1 VSTQHSQLNT
11 DGLPGNS
18 VTTFVSTTS
27 PQSVIT
33 DSLSRNFWAY
43 DRWVIAL
50 TQGTR
55 TDQYGKTA
63 INCPRHYNPN
73 GALSAVVNVSNPF
86 RPADHN
92 PNTLFFDT
100 SVENGRPLAEWSVMF
115 DKKGANVDVPTI
127 FFQDGQG
134 HVIATYGKV
143 TNPAGQTER
152 LIQITADP
160 VRSFNASRL
169 LNGVK
174 HVIIQCGDDWTT
186 ISYRV
191 FRDPNYASILRAYS
205 GVPLIPGQTI
215 DLIQTLDA
223 YNKAQDYAPYQ
234 RLMDVIYN
242 SMNPALKTPQPP
254 PPPPTHHESF
264 WDEVIG
270 IAVAV
275 VVMFVVPPDI
285 VAVLPAVTGLLAT
298 SVETGVAFAV
308 AGALADAASQGVA
321 IAFDDQHGFSIKE
334 MYENAVAAG
343 VTAGISKALGI
354 SELLSDQKYARAF
367 SESVGLGLT
376 VQLFQMSVGLR
387 DKLDIKII
395 IEQAAATVLD
405 AAANKHLP
413 NALKASK
420 PATHAVD
427 ELENTT
433 LGAAFGEQPDLT
445 ALAGNELGD
454 IAARGGADVLARRT
468 KLPAPAQ
475 TVGKS
480 TSPSQYTSH
489 THALHTASH
498 FMPSDAAGS
507 NEDDIDDLYEEY
519 KAGLLG
525 DVNEIASAN
534 FSAASASLQNSAE
547 AASAVCLQRRAT
559 RNASLPG
566 FFQRGVNRFVKAN
579 EAQFHSDVAAIE
591 STGRFIN
598 SVGEALD
605 DPMRAAMAMYAV
617 SMGGM
622 IGLSNGMN
630 STAGQW
636 LLHSLNAN
644 AAVASS
650 MNPINAMFEAGTGY
664 NSITGQPVSVGHAYE
679 NFGTSTLALFSAEAG
694 ELALEGARVAGEVL
708 PGVARN
714 VASMFGRGE
723 KTAES
728 ALQDL
733 YHTKTSAGATQGI
746 LDGVDPGRLL
756 RGAERNRF
764 GAALYL
770 SEIPDTT
777 LAELAYHGN
786 SGYATIRYSF
796 NKTEANILDLTDAKI
811 ARQWE
816 YVGGD
821 DYSVPQDIARQ
832 AQIAGFNAIRFSSER
847 GIGANLA
854 VLNNFDRLLQPQ
866 MVVPVPQELRAA
878 ILKPDLMLNIGRM
891 SP

>member
-566 FFQRGVNRFVKAN
+566 FFSRSKHYAVNTAEF
-579 EAQFHSDVAAIE
+579 AAGFGIGAAKE
-591 STGRFIN
+591 VGSMASSTL
-598 SVGEALD
+598 EALD
-605 DPMRAAMAMYAV
+605 HPMRTAFAIYA
-617 SMGGM
+617 
-622 IGLSNGMN
+622 
-630 STAGQW
+630 AGQSID
-636 LLHSLNAN
+636 HASMHFMREFAN
-644 AAVASS
+644 AQTRPEALAQ
-650 MNPINAMFEAGTGY
+650 MENAARYAGLVLTTKFGKLSTLSPEAMGEAIGAGTVDVGSYLVPGVGEERAASALGSSLRNLVVVDGKAEILGEYAY
-664 NSITGQPVSVGHAYE
+664 NSVENPGPLSLLKGTPASNFSSGKYNISGLDKPTVLYRVGRSGGGRNAFGEWFTREPTPSEILGRLDLAIKPRWYDSEGQLIGKSPLESSYEIRFPVGTKIYEGPVGYQSSFFLGGQSKIQIYIQQAW
-679 NFGTSTLALFSAEAG
+679 NI
-694 ELALEGARVAGEVL
+694 EGAEVC
-708 PGVARN
+708 
-714 VASMFGRGE
+714 SE
-723 KTAES
+723 KP
-728 ALQDL
+728 L
-733 YHTKTSAGATQGI
+733 
-746 LDGVDPGRLL
+746 VR
-756 RGAERNRF
+756 
-764 GAALYL
+764 
-770 SEIPDTT
+770 
-777 LAELAYHGN
+777 
-786 SGYATIRYSF
+786 
-796 NKTEANILDLTDAKI
+796 
-811 ARQWE
+811 
-816 YVGGD
+816 
-821 DYSVPQDIARQ
+821 
-832 AQIAGFNAIRFSSER
+832 
-847 GIGANLA
+847 
-854 VLNNFDRLLQPQ
+854 
-866 MVVPVPQELRAA
+866 
-878 ILKPDLMLNIGRM
+878 
-891 SP
+891 